1 MVGARVP
8 EEYDT
13 LYADNEVPQLVP
25 QNEHP
30 IRLRTKYPG
39 NRDVRSDI
47 TSFEDEENA
56 TQTAPTGGV
65 PQNNLD
71 KQEPLSLWDLE
82 MEKEERDAIKESHIY
97 DYSTNH
103 DNTSKKSKRSRISRD
118 YIAQTRMTDDTDA
131 TSASPSF
138 NNESEEW
145 FLSSISSTGVL
156 LKTLNG
162 TRSSVDFAF
171 VLNIR
176 ESEMYPPL
184 FLPQDLNCVEEKIS
198 AYKSTEL
205 NYFVLTNS

>member
-1 MVGARVP
+1 MVDARLP

-25 QNEHP
+25 QNAHP

-47 TSFEDEENA
+47 TTFEDEKNT
-56 TQTAPTGGV
+56 TQTVPSGDE

-71 KQEPLSLWDLE
+71 KREPLSLWDLE
-82 MEKEERDAIKESHIY
+82 MEKEERDAIKESHKY
-97 DYSTNH
+97 DYSTNRY
-103 DNTSKKSKRSRISRD
+103 DTNKKSKRSRLRRD
-118 YIAQTRMTDDTDA
+118 DIAQTAMTDDTDA
-131 TSASPSF
+131 TSASPSS
-138 NNESEEW
+138 NDESDEW
-145 FLSSISSTGVL
+145 FLSSISSAGVL

-176 ESEMYPPL
+176 ESETYPPL
-184 FLPQDLNCVEEKIS
+184 FMPQDLNCVEEKIS

-205 NYFVLTNS
+205 NYCVLIK